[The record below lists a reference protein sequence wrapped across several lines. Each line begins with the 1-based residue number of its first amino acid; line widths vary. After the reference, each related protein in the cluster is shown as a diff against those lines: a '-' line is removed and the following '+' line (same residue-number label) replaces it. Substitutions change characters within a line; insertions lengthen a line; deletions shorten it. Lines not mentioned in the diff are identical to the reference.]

1 MTQAQL
7 ILESTPGPQTRM
19 SHPLAGNSVVIGRGE
34 DADWQLDDPDMYL
47 SRKHCV
53 IAVADGKLRAT
64 DTSRGGT
71 FVDGSEQPIGTGNAV
86 TLTDGMRLRM
96 GDFVFRVDLAAQ
108 ETAKEPPRQLN
119 ASFTFAAA
127 PVPAADPTPTERPET
142 LPPPFDP
149 FAESTA
155 KQTAA
160 ARDVTPPK
168 PLDMDDPFGLDL
180 PVRKDAAPAPTGN
193 RFFDAPISA
202 PLQSNQPVTPPDP
215 EPAPEPF
222 APPAA
227 TPSHESAADPN
238 AAPFRTPAPQSA
250 QASDSALRDA
260 LLRGMGIDP
269 AKTPAEDPIVQ
280 MEAIGTQ
287 FRYLVEGVMHL
298 LRARASEKQ
307 QVRVAQTLIS
317 SADVNPLKFLATA
330 DDAIAMMLDKDRPG
344 YLDGPAA
351 INGAYRDLADHQ
363 VRTWKAL
370 QSALRRMIDQ
380 FDPKQIETEFADS
393 GLFEALLAGGRSAQ
407 LWSAYEERYQDIARA
422 AEERFLGEV
431 GENFRDAYE
440 GNNEERHG

>member
-1 MTQAQL
+1 MSDAQL
-7 ILESTPGPQTRM
+7 ILESSPGPQARM
-19 SHPLAGNSVVIGRGE
+19 SYPIGGNSVVVGRGD

-53 IAVADGKLRAT
+53 IAVMDGRLTAT

-71 FVDGSEQPIGTGNAV
+71 FVDGAEQPVGTGNAIA
-86 TLTDGMRLRM
+86 LTDGMRLRM
-96 GDFVFRVDLAAQ
+96 GDFVFRVDMASATPTP
-108 ETAKEPPRQLN
+108 EPRQKFSS
-119 ASFTFAAA
+119 SFTFAPAPAETAEAA
-127 PVPAADPTPTERPET
+127 PRPDT

-155 KQTAA
+155 SQTAA
-160 ARDVTPPK
+160 KQDTTPPK

-180 PVRKDAAPAPTGN
+180 PTRETEAPAPTGN
-193 RFFDAPISA
+193 RFFDTPLSA
-202 PLQSNQPVTPPDP
+202 PLKPEAPPPEPTPPPIATEP
-215 EPAPEPF
+215 EPT
-222 APPAA
+222 PP
-227 TPSHESAADPN
+227 
-238 AAPFRTPAPQSA
+238 PAPQPVA
-250 QASDSALRDA
+250 TDDALRAA
-260 LLRGMGIDP
+260 LLRGMGVDP
-269 AKTPAEDPIVQ
+269 DRMQTADPVAQ

-287 FRYLVEGVMHL
+287 YRYLIEGVMHL

-317 SADVNPLKFLATA
+317 SADVNPLKFLATV
-330 DDAIAMMLDKDRPG
+330 DDAITTMLDNNRPG

-380 FDPKQIETEFADS
+380 FDPTEIEKTLDDS
-393 GLFEALLAGGRSAQ
+393 GMLESLLAGGRNAQ
-407 LWSAYEERYQDIARA
+407 LWRAYEERYQEIARA

-440 GNNEERHG
+440 GKEETGR

>member
-1 MTQAQL
+1 MTDSML
-7 ILESTPGPQTRM
+7 ILESSPGPQTRM
-19 SHPLAGNSVVIGRGE
+19 SYPIGGASVVVGRGD

-53 IAVADGKLRAT
+53 IAASDGHLIAT

-71 FVDGSEQPIGTGNAV
+71 FVDGSEQPLGTGNAV

-96 GDFVFRVDLAAQ
+96 GDFVFRVDLAAVP
-108 ETAKEPPRQLN
+108 TAPEPPEKLSS
-119 ASFTFAAA
+119 SFTFAPA
-127 PVPAADPTPTERPET
+127 PAADPAPADRPEN

-149 FAESTA
+149 FADNTA

-160 ARDVTPPK
+160 AQDTTPPK

-180 PVRKDAAPAPTGN
+180 PPQEVDTPAPSGN
-193 RFFDAPISA
+193 RFFDTGVPA
-202 PLQSNQPVTPPDP
+202 PLKTAEPVPEPTPPP
-215 EPAPEPF
+215 VKPQPKATPSTP
-222 APPAA
+222 PPAA
-227 TPSHESAADPN
+227 
-238 AAPFRTPAPQSA
+238 
-250 QASDSALRDA
+250 SDDALRAA

-269 AKTPAEDPIVQ
+269 DRMQTSDPVAQ

-287 FRYLVEGVMHL
+287 YRYLIEGVMHL

-330 DDAIAMMLDKDRPG
+330 DDAITTMLDNDRPG
-344 YLDGPAA
+344 YLDGQAA

-380 FDPKQIETEFADS
+380 FDPEQIEATLADS
-393 GLFEALLAGGRSAQ
+393 GMLEALLAGGRSAQ
-407 LWSAYEERYQDIARA
+407 LWRAYEERYQDIARA

-440 GNNEERHG
+440 GNEGKER

>member
-7 ILESTPGPQTRM
+7 ILETTPGPQTRM
-19 SHPLAGNSVVIGRGE
+19 SYALSTNSVVIGRGE

-53 IAVADGKLRAT
+53 IALTDGQLTAT

-71 FVDGSEQPIGTGNAV
+71 FVDGAEQPLGTGNV
-86 TLTDGMRLRM
+86 VVLTDGMRLRM

-108 ETAKEPPRQLN
+108 DSAKQPSGQLN

-127 PVPAADPTPTERPET
+127 PTPASEPAQAERPET

-155 KQTAA
+155 KQAA
-160 ARDVTPPK
+160 AAQDNTPPK

-180 PVRKDAAPAPTGN
+180 PPPQDDTPTPSGN
-193 RFFDAPISA
+193 RFFDAPIAA
-202 PLQSNQPVTPPDP
+202 PLQPEAPAR
-215 EPAPEPF
+215 EPAPVPQAT
-222 APPAA
+222 APP
-227 TPSHESAADPN
+227 PP
-238 AAPFRTPAPQSA
+238 PPLP
-250 QASDSALRDA
+250 QASTKNDTALRAA
-260 LLRGMGIDP
+260 LLRGMGVDP
-269 AKTPAEDPIVQ
+269 DHMQTDDPEAQ

-287 FRYLVEGVMHL
+287 YRYLVEGVMHL

-330 DDAIAMMLDKDRPG
+330 DDAIAMMLDNNRPG

-380 FDPKQIETEFADS
+380 FDPKQIETELADS
-393 GLFEALLAGGRSAQ
+393 GMIEALLAGGRSAQ

-440 GNNEERHG
+440 GNNEEKHG